1 MGDMQIVAVASK
13 KVEPQYVEMMV
24 PLYSYG
30 CERKVK
36 KTLSHL
42 KGIYSV
48 TVEYEQQ
55 KVTVWG
61 ICNKHDVLSTMR
73 SKRKEARFWKPEDN
87 VEMHEDEA
95 EPSPPSVTRKDF
107 KFNKPSLALMKA
119 RSLSW
124 KAWRKVFT
132 RSYSF

>member
-1 MGDMQIVAVASK
+1 MANMQIVVASK
-13 KVEPQYVEMMV
+13 NVEPQYVEMMV

-48 TVEYEQQ
+48 TVDYNQQ

-61 ICNKHDVLSTMR
+61 ICNKFDVLSTMR

-87 VEMHEDEA
+87 IEMEEA
-95 EPSPPSVTRKDF
+95 QPSSPPPSLRPKGSS
-107 KFNKPSLALMKA
+107 KPSLALMKA

-124 KAWRKVFT
+124 KAWKKVFT

>member
-1 MGDMQIVAVASK
+1 MANMQIVVACNK
-13 KVEPQYVEMMV
+13 QVEPQYVEMMV

-48 TVEYEQQ
+48 TVDYNQQ

-87 VEMHEDEA
+87 IEVEEEA
-95 EPSPPSVTRKDF
+95 AAESLPAKNNKGS
-107 KFNKPSLALMKA
+107 NYKPSLALMKA
-119 RSLSW
+119 RSLSL
-124 KAWRKVFT
+124 KAWKKVFT